1 METFVG
7 LSEVFGIFTE
17 FSENFWNFFKIF
29 QNFFLFAKSLI
40 TDLLERKI
48 GLSEYIMTY
57 QLIYGN
63 FFLDFFR
70 NFLKN
75 FWNLF
80 GIFLQSKNF
89 PKSQNF
95 IPKPWFR
102 LSAKYSPLNRGQMM
116 PNKNARLYQ
125 T

>member
-7 LSEVFGIFTE
+7 ISEVFGIFTE

-57 QLIYGN
+57 QLIYGI
-63 FFLDFFR
+63 FFLIF
-70 NFLKN
+70 
-75 FWNLF
+75 F
-80 GIFLQSKNF
+80 GIFSKIFGIFSEFFCN
-89 PKSQNF
+89 PK
-95 IPKPWFR
+95 IFR
-102 LSAKYSPLNRGQMM
+102 NLKILF
-116 PNKNARLYQ
+116 
-125 T
+125 